1 MPEPSV
7 ASVTSAVFSGDTI
20 TGERRESQTGLTLI
34 LYFNL
39 SVESTEPMYTKIFA
53 EKERQRGPL
62 KRNRIARAKLV
73 HEYRLSIFR

>member
-20 TGERRESQTGLTLI
+20 TGSGEETQTGLTLI

-39 SVESTEPMYTKIFA
+39 SVESTKPMYTKIFT
-53 EKERQRGPL
+53 EKERQRENE
-62 KRNRIARAKLV
+62 RERERTFKL
-73 HEYRLSIFR
+73 